1 MSLLLSP
8 SSIGEISQHRHGSF
22 PQFPSILIISTLEGS
37 GIRINV
43 SKSDDFEL
51 HPPSNEDP
59 DRNKRSIRDNPSPER
74 MLTSCRL
81 TPRSAAGGGDSVVR
95 GIDHVDPASSA
106 SEGVNRRRK
115 TTILSM
121 RRGGIILDGAHRSA
135 IAATAL

>member
-8 SSIGEISQHRHGSF
+8 SSTGEISQHRHGSF

-51 HPPSNEDP
+51 HPVSNEDP
-59 DRNKRSIRDNPSPER
+59 DRKKRSILDNPSPER

-81 TPRSAAGGGDSVVR
+81 TTKHQPRRWFWLLSRLSKMVHGFRQRSFSCSAAVQSSHVSGAISVLT
-95 GIDHVDPASSA
+95 S
-106 SEGVNRRRK
+106 
-115 TTILSM
+115 
-121 RRGGIILDGAHRSA
+121 
-135 IAATAL
+135 